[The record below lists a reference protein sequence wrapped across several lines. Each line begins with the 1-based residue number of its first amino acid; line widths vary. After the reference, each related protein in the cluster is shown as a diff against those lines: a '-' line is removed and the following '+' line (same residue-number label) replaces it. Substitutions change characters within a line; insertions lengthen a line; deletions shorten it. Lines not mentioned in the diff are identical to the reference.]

1 MQSTMERLSLL
12 AVIILF
18 SVLSASSLVPA
29 LLTKDVAMEINRSND
44 ELLPSLRLIASMEKA
59 IVALREE
66 EANILLDSMS
76 PSTASDNG
84 NSSADRLAEAATALK
99 PLLAAT
105 PESELLEEVMQ
116 ELNKFSLIHEEIVRL
131 ANHGDVTRAA
141 EIYVG
146 TSTQYLADLRDS
158 LDDMHASYVEGVES
172 HSDETYK
179 YVAQLRRIYLPA
191 VFMLLSLSAVGFFL
205 LIIAFA
211 RRSATRAS

>member
-1 MQSTMERLSLL
+1 MLALMRVGFGHAIDDGAPFLL

-84 NSSADRLAEAATALK
+84 NSSADRLAEAATALQ
-99 PLLAAT
+99 AT
-105 PESELLEEVMQ
+105 SC
-116 ELNKFSLIHEEIVRL
+116 
-131 ANHGDVTRAA
+131 
-141 EIYVG
+141 
-146 TSTQYLADLRDS
+146 
-158 LDDMHASYVEGVES
+158 
-172 HSDETYK
+172 SD
-179 YVAQLRRIYLPA
+179 A
-191 VFMLLSLSAVGFFL
+191 
-205 LIIAFA
+205 
-211 RRSATRAS
+211 